1 MYSSFMA
8 AMVLSAA
15 AAMTAAEWLW
25 SFSSRMPMML
35 EIRKGLVGPTTAEFR
50 VEGELWPERR

>member
-1 MYSSFMA
+1 MA